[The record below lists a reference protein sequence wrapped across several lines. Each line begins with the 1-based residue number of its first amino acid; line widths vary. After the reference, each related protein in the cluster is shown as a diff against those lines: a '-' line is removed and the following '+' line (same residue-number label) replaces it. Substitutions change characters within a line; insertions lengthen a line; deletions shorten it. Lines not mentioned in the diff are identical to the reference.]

1 MDKKI
6 NNDFV
11 QIFFNGA
18 LMKRATQEAVS
29 PMQYDKGVYDN
40 FLIMKAGIMNL
51 MSVEKW
57 EWKQYDHVS
66 NEFAVSPEYWTTAQ
80 FTLFVYL

>member
-1 MDKKI
+1 MFKL
-6 NNDFV
+6 
-11 QIFFNGA
+11 FFLNGA

-40 FLIMKAGIMNL
+40 FLIMKARIMNL

-57 EWKQYDHVS
+57 EWNQYDHVS
-66 NEFAVSPEYWTTAQ
+66 IEFAVSPEYWTTAQ
-80 FTLFVYL
+80 FTLFVFW